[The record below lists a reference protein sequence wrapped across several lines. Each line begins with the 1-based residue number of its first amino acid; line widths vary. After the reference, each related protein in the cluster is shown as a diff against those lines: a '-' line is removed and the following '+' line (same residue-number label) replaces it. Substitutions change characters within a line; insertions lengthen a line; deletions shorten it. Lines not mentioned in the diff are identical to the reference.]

1 MTNYD
6 FLKSIEQSYFLEL
19 IKRGIVPVHIM
30 DYLLI
35 YETFLKELKE
45 NKKSVCITY
54 CADKFNVHE
63 NTIRNII
70 KFMMT

>member
-6 FLKSIEQSYFLEL
+6 FLKSIEQKLFLEL
-19 IKRGIVPVHIM
+19 VKRGIIPIHIM

-35 YETFLKELKE
+35 YETYLNEMQS
-45 NKKSVCITY
+45 NKKSVCITF
-54 CADKFNVHE
+54 CSDRFNVHE

-70 KFMMT
+70 KFMN